1 MERKTYALALA
12 YRGTAFAGWQRHPG
26 RKTVQGLLE
35 DALASLLG
43 ERIHVHGAAR
53 TDAGVH
59 ADRQI
64 ASFSMRR
71 SIDPAT
77 LRAVPLADGVQI
89 LAAAAG
95 APAFHARASA
105 TGKRY
110 RYRFAWGDSRD
121 PDSWFLGA
129 EARPRWD
136 QARAA
141 LESLRGLAALPG
153 LASPSSRRSG
163 APPLTAWALEE
174 LGGRA
179 ELTLSAPAFRKHQIR
194 NLGGHLA
201 AVALGLAK
209 PDSLE
214 PLARSMRPWRGATAP
229 PHGLTLL
236 DVFYPSALDPFAG
249 SGASERYESGGLV
262 EAPGSERFEIH
273 AREAEARLP
282 ERTGR
287 FRANG
292 DQPR

>member
-1 MERKTYALALA
+1 MERRTYALALA
-12 YRGTAFAGWQRHPG
+12 YRGTGFAGWQRHPG
-26 RKTVQGLLE
+26 EKTIQGLLE
-35 DALASLLG
+35 DLLASLLG
-43 ERIHVHGAAR
+43 ERIRVHGAAR

-77 LRAVPLADGVQI
+77 LRGLPLAEGVRI

-110 RYRFAWGDSRD
+110 RYRFAWGNSRNA
-121 PDSWFLGA
+121 DSWFLGA
-129 EARPRWD
+129 DAQPRWD
-136 QARAA
+136 EARAA

-153 LASPSSRRSG
+153 LASPSSRRSP
-163 APPLTAWALEE
+163 APPFTSWSLEE
-174 LGGRA
+174 ADRRA

-194 NLGGHLA
+194 NLAGHLA

-209 PDSLE
+209 PESLE
-214 PLARSMRPWRGATAP
+214 PLARGRRPWRGATAP

-236 DVFYPSALDPFAG
+236 EVFYPAALDPFPG
-249 SGASERYESGGLV
+249 SGASQRNEPGGLV
-262 EAPGSERFEIH
+262 ETPGPERFEIH
-273 AREAEARLP
+273 AGEPEPGLAEGTR
-282 ERTGR
+282 R
-287 FRANG
+287 FRANR